1 MNKIY
6 NMKEMK
12 KYFVEY
18 KDGGEYGYGQE
29 IMASSEDQ
37 AVRKVQMELL
47 REDNYMSR
55 LMKVEEVHDEEE
67 TFYDYGKDEP
77 VWSIKDGPELDQE
90 SQDTLNYAFDNCR
103 NEDGGTLRQAFDQQ
117 ISTFHTHQKK
127 LKK

>member
-1 MNKIY
+1 
-6 NMKEMK
+6 MKEMK

-29 IMASSEDQ
+29 IMASSEDS

-55 LMKVEEVHDEEE
+55 LMRVEEIYDEEE

-90 SQDTLNYAFDNCR
+90 SQDTLNYAFDNCI

-117 ISTFHTHQKK
+117 ISTFHTHKK
-127 LKK
+127 NKENE

>member
-1 MNKIY
+1 
-6 NMKEMK
+6 MKEMK

-29 IMASSEDQ
+29 IMASSEDS

-55 LMKVEEVHDEEE
+55 LMRVEEIYDEEE

-90 SQDTLNYAFDNCR
+90 SQDTLNYAFESMVNK
-103 NEDGGTLRQAFDQQ
+103 DGLTMKEAID
-117 ISTFHTHQKK
+117 KK
-127 LKK
+127 NK

>member
-1 MNKIY
+1 
-6 NMKEMK
+6 MKEMK

-47 REDNYMSR
+47 REDNYMNR
-55 LMKVEEVHDEEE
+55 LVCVQELFEDEEE
-67 TFYDYGKDEP
+67 EEDDGQ
-77 VWSIKDGPELDQE
+77 WSIKGGPVLDQE

-117 ISTFHTHQKK
+117 IETFHTHQKNK
-127 LKK
+127 

>member
-1 MNKIY
+1 
-6 NMKEMK
+6 MKEMK

-90 SQDTLNYAFDNCR
+90 SQDTLNYAFDNCI